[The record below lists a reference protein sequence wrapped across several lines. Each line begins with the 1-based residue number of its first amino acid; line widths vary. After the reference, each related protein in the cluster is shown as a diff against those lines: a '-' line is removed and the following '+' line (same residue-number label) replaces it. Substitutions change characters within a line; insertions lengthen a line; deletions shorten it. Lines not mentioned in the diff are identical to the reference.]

1 MRVTE
6 ESEKTGLKLSIK
18 KTKIM
23 TYGPITS
30 WQTEKGKVEART
42 NFIFLGSK
50 ITEDDNCSHEIKR
63 CSLLGRKAVTN
74 LDGVLISRDITLP
87 TKVHIVIAMV
97 LPIVIYRCENWS
109 IKKAECQKTDA
120 FKSWCWRRL
129 LRIPWTARRS
139 YQSVLKEISPQ
150 YLLEKLFLNLK
161 LQYCGH
167 LIRRANSLEK
177 TLMLERLKAKE
188 VVGRGWYG

>member
-74 LDGVLISRDITLP
+74 LDGLLISRDITLP

-139 YQSVLKEISPQ
+139 YQPVLKEISPQ

-188 VVGRGWYG
+188 VVGRG

>member
-1 MRVTE
+1 MIRVTE

-30 WQTEKGKVEART
+30 WQTKEGKVEART

-50 ITEDDNCSHEIKR
+50 ITEDDNCSHGIKR

-87 TKVHIVIAMV
+87 TKVPIVRAMV

-109 IKKAECQKTDA
+109 IKTAECQKIDA

-161 LQYCGH
+161 LQYSGH

-188 VVGRGWYG
+188 GVGRG

>member
-139 YQSVLKEISPQ
+139 YQPVLKEISPQ

-188 VVGRGWYG
+188 VVGRG

>member
-1 MRVTE
+1 MIRVTE

-30 WQTEKGKVEART
+30 WQTKEGKVEART

-50 ITEDDNCSHEIKR
+50 VTEDDNCSHGIKR

-87 TKVHIVIAMV
+87 TKVPIVRAMV

-109 IKKAECQKTDA
+109 IKTAECQKIDA

-161 LQYCGH
+161 LQYYGH
-167 LIRRANSLEK
+167 LIRRANSLEI

-188 VVGRGWYG
+188 GVGRG

>member
-1 MRVTE
+1 MVPSLHGKQKR
-6 ESEKTGLKLSIK
+6 EKWKQGQILYSWAPKSLK
-18 KTKIM
+18 M
-23 TYGPITS
+23 ITAAM
-30 WQTEKGKVEART
+30 KLRY
-42 NFIFLGSK
+42 L
-50 ITEDDNCSHEIKR
+50 
-63 CSLLGRKAVTN
+63 LLGRKAVTN

-87 TKVHIVIAMV
+87 TKVHIVITMV

-109 IKKAECQKTDA
+109 IKTAECQKIDA

-161 LQYCGH
+161 LQYSGH

-188 VVGRGWYG
+188 GVGRG

>member
-74 LDGVLISRDITLP
+74 LDGLLISRDITLP

-177 TLMLERLKAKE
+177 TLMLERLKAKD
-188 VVGRGWYG
+188 VVGRG

>member
-1 MRVTE
+1 
-6 ESEKTGLKLSIK
+6 
-18 KTKIM
+18 M

-30 WQTEKGKVEART
+30 WQTKEGKVEART

-50 ITEDDNCSHEIKR
+50 VTEDDNCSHGIKR

-87 TKVHIVIAMV
+87 TKVPIVRAMV

-109 IKKAECQKTDA
+109 IKTAECQKIDA

-161 LQYCGH
+161 LQYSGH

-188 VVGRGWYG
+188 GVGRG